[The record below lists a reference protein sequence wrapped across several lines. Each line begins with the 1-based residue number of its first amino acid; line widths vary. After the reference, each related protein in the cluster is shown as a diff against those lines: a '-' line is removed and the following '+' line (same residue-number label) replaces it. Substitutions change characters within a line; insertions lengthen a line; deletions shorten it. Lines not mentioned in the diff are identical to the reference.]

1 MRLLLATLTLA
12 VPALAAAQDRIP
24 EDVLAEQNRSCV
36 AECAETRDQAFCV
49 ATCDCVSRE
58 IGENWTLEEYEDR
71 AARLGAEDTAVRD
84 ELNQIAAYCM
94 QEAEQ
99 AQ

>member
-1 MRLLLATLTLA
+1 MKLLLATLTLA
-12 VPALAAAQDRIP
+12 LPALAAAQDRIP
-24 EDVLAEQNRSCV
+24 DDVLAEQNRSCV
-36 AECAETRDQAFCV
+36 AECSQSREQAFCV

-58 IGENWTLEEYEDR
+58 IGENWTHAEYEDR
-71 AARLGAEDTAVRD
+71 AARLAAEDGAVRD

-94 QEAEQ
+94 QEAGQ